1 MTNNAVTR
9 KIRLLKEIK
18 PNPDWLESQRRIL
31 LLNIESGK
39 KTKFSWNYLPGFL
52 MPKTL
57 LKPVGISLI
66 IVILIFGGGFFT
78 VKAYQNS
85 LPGDLLYPV
94 KLGIEELRIKF
105 SSIENKPELEADF
118 VVTRAK
124 ELSQII
130 ESPNDFTGKKE
141 KITMVIDKLQSQ
153 VIDARNQLSQVE
165 RTQPEKANELAK
177 VMSEKTSKA
186 TEVLIK
192 AKEKIAEKTEELTPE
207 KEEITQAI
215 DNALAV
221 ILAEENISGKQ
232 KESEIEPT
240 EEEPV
245 ESEEPIIISPTEIL
259 PENQESQSIN
269 FEQESLQEK

>member
-124 ELSQII
+124 E
-130 ESPNDFTGKKE
+130 
-141 KITMVIDKLQSQ
+141 
-153 VIDARNQLSQVE
+153 
-165 RTQPEKANELAK
+165 
-177 VMSEKTSKA
+177 
-186 TEVLIK
+186 
-192 AKEKIAEKTEELTPE
+192 
-207 KEEITQAI
+207 
-215 DNALAV
+215 
-221 ILAEENISGKQ
+221 
-232 KESEIEPT
+232 
-240 EEEPV
+240 
-245 ESEEPIIISPTEIL
+245 
-259 PENQESQSIN
+259 
-269 FEQESLQEK
+269 